1 MHAPPVIPAATSA
14 EPSRRMFWTLLLAV
28 LALAAGLRL
37 WQLDTPQLWED
48 DYLNL
53 SRAAL
58 PASTII
64 AVQQQLGPADTI
76 YDLQPPLQFL
86 IVRAAL
92 AVHDSVLAARLPA
105 LAAGLASILGLALL
119 GAACAGRRAG
129 LIAALLCAG
138 TLFHIDISR
147 AIKLYAPFFCFFVFS
162 MLLLTRALAATRR
175 RLLLLAG
182 YAAVT
187 GAMLWAGYQGAP
199 ILAAQGLWVAALF
212 LGRKPPFDGPDR
224 LPRLL
229 PVALAMALA
238 TAAWL
243 PIARGPFILQSF
255 LANPQASLTSGLTL
269 GFFADI
275 LGGFFHTSYP
285 VSSVTVAGVA
295 VLAALGL
302 ITCRNA
308 TTLLLVLC
316 AAVPAATILTSKS
329 DLRELVNWRHL
340 IAALPAVTI
349 LAGAGASRL
358 GGLFVRAL
366 PARLAPAGAL
376 LVAGGLAGL
385 VLTGPLSQLGEYAR
399 RTLTNDRDFFR
410 YVSRAPGPE
419 AALAFTGWQRN
430 ARAFAARW
438 HLGDEAAGP
447 GDFDRPGYRRLRL
460 ADQIFAPSQRLR
472 AAPEG
477 TLLASWSAAGLQSRL
492 ALAGFPSRAPLLLVP
507 NTSGAAGYSDDFRDH
522 KAYRDAYALKN
533 MVADAEV
540 SLLRPVRSS
549 QPAAAIWRF
558 DLPPGSP
565 APKVTAAV
573 EAALYKRHPSL
584 PADSRLVIEASA
596 DGATFTPL
604 ATLGHDDFLLPDGTP
619 RLEKRRFYEEVPFY
633 QGVVRTARA
642 EVDLTPFLAAGS
654 VRLRVRYLPGTSEGL
669 LALAGIA
676 VTGTGLAP
684 VPDGGLSFYAAN
696 LARNCASPAYAP
708 GVTLLGP
715 RAMVFAAP
723 DQAALAGELPGG
735 ATVNPPE
742 ALAAYDAANP
752 NTPPAY
758 ILPDA
763 AGKPALVV
771 ADPALGPGHGGA
783 PLSDAAPR
791 TGLDLAGDAPLT
803 VRTLTLAGRLS
814 APVLTL
820 GETRVPIPIAAPD
833 GTVARL
839 TPGGLGL
846 LSFTPD
852 FDPPDFTDRP
862 TAHSLNME
870 ASDSYPG
877 YAGGVRCRAGTD
889 CWFEYVF
896 VSAFPVTELRVM
908 AYPRLYGD
916 PGTKRQCTV
925 TYAADGGPPTTM
937 LTAQAEHEGRW
948 NRMFDRRFARVVL
961 PKPATQVVVRFT
973 LVAEPSAEF
982 WSPTRP
988 IDRMA
993 VEAVLDARNL
1003 PPLAVPPGRSELT
1016 LSGGAG
1022 NDFRVWFSGRA
1033 LGKERVWPGD

>member
-1 MHAPPVIPAATSA
+1 MHAPSAPPAAASA
-14 EPSRRMFWTLLLAV
+14 EPSRRTFWLLLTVV

-37 WQLDTPQLWED
+37 WQIDTPQLWED

-64 AVQQQLGPADTI
+64 AVQQKLGPADTI

-92 AVHDSVLAARLPA
+92 AAYDSVLAARLPS
-105 LAAGLASILGLALL
+105 LAAGLTSILGLALL

-129 LIAALLCAG
+129 LVAALLCAG
-138 TLFHIDISR
+138 ALFHIDISR
-147 AIKLYAPFFCFFVFS
+147 AIKLYAPFFGFFVFS
-162 MLLLTRALAATRR
+162 MLLLPQALAAPRR
-175 RLLLLAG
+175 RPLLLAS
-182 YAAVT
+182 YAALT
-187 GAMLWAGYQGAP
+187 AAMLWTGYQGLP
-199 ILAAQGLWVAALF
+199 ILAAQGLWVMFLY

-224 LPRLL
+224 TIRLL
-229 PVALAMALA
+229 PVALAMAVA
-238 TAAWL
+238 TAVWL

-255 LANPQASLTSGLTL
+255 LANPGTSLTPGLTF
-269 GFFADI
+269 GFIADT
-275 LGGFFHTSYP
+275 LGGFFHSSYAASP
-285 VSSVTVAGVA
+285 VTVAGVLI
-295 VLAALGL
+295 LAALGL
-302 ITCRNA
+302 LTCRNA
-308 TTLLLVLC
+308 TTLLLILC
-316 AAVPAATILTSKS
+316 AAVPAATLLTSRS
-329 DLRELVNWRHL
+329 DLRGIINWRHL
-340 IAALPAVTI
+340 IAALPAICI

-358 GGLFVRAL
+358 GSLFARAL
-366 PARLAPAGAL
+366 PARLAPAAAL
-376 LVAGGLAGL
+376 VVAGGLAGL
-385 VLTGPLSQLGEYAR
+385 VLTAPLSQLGEYAR
-399 RTLTNDRDFFR
+399 RSLTNDRDFFR
-410 YVSRAPGPE
+410 CVSRAPGPE

-438 HLGDEAAGP
+438 HLGDDMAGP
-447 GDFDRPGYRRLRL
+447 GDFDRPGYRRVLL

-477 TLLASWSAAGLQSRL
+477 ALLASWSAAGLQSRL

-522 KAYRDAYALKN
+522 KAYRDAFSLGN

-540 SLLRPVRSS
+540 GLLRPLRSS
-549 QPAAAIWRF
+549 QPAAATWRF

-604 ATLGHDDFLLPDGTP
+604 ATLGHDDFLLPDGRP

-642 EVDLTPFLAAGS
+642 EVDLTPYLAAGS

-669 LALAGIA
+669 LALAGVT

-684 VPDGGLSFYAAN
+684 VPDGGLAFYAAN

-708 GVTLLGP
+708 NVTILGP

-723 DQAALAGELPGG
+723 NHAALARELPGG
-735 ATVNPPE
+735 AVVNAPE
-742 ALAAYDAANP
+742 ALAAFTTANP
-752 NTPPAY
+752 DTPPAY
-758 ILPDA
+758 VLPDA
-763 AGKPALVV
+763 AGRPAVVV
-771 ADPALGPGHGGA
+771 ADPALGPGRGGA
-783 PLSDAAPR
+783 PLSDAAPT
-791 TGLDLAGDAPLT
+791 TGLELAHATPLD
-803 VRTLTLAGRLS
+803 VRTLTLAGRINAPILGLGG
-814 APVLTL
+814 APVP
-820 GETRVPIPIAAPD
+820 VPIAAPD

-839 TPGGLGL
+839 TPGGQGL
-846 LSFTPD
+846 LSFTPN

-916 PGTKRQCTV
+916 AGTKRQCAV
-925 TYAADGGPPTTM
+925 SYAADGGPPTTM
-937 LTAQAEHEGRW
+937 LSAEAEHVGQW
-948 NRMFDRRFARVVL
+948 NRMFDRRFARVRL
-961 PKPATQVVVRFT
+961 PKPATHVVVRFT

-993 VEAVLDARNL
+993 IEAVLDARTL

-1016 LSGGAG
+1016 LSGGPG
-1022 NDFRVWFSGRA
+1022 NDFRVWFSDRAPGR
-1033 LGKERVWPGD
+1033 ERVWPGD

>member
-1 MHAPPVIPAATSA
+1 MQAPSVTPAAASA
-14 EPSRRMFWTLLLAV
+14 EPSRRMFWILLAAI

-58 PASTII
+58 PADAII
-64 AVQQQLGPADTI
+64 AVQQRLGPADTI
-76 YDLQPPLQFL
+76 YDFQPPLHYL
-86 IVRAAL
+86 LLRAAL
-92 AVHDSVLAARLPA
+92 AVQDSVLAARLPS

-129 LIAALLCAG
+129 LVVALLCTG
-138 TLFHIDISR
+138 SLFHVDISR
-147 AIKLYAPFFCFFVFS
+147 AIKLYATFFCCSVFS
-162 MLLLTRALAATRR
+162 MLLLTKAISAPRR
-175 RLLLLAG
+175 RPLLLAG

-187 GAMLWAGYQGAP
+187 AAMLWTGYQGLP
-199 ILAAQGLWVAALF
+199 ILAAQGLWVIALF
-212 LGRKPPFDGPDR
+212 VGRKAPFDDPDR
-224 LPRLL
+224 LSRLAA
-229 PVALAMALA
+229 VALAMAVA

-243 PIARGPFILQSF
+243 PIAQGPFILQSF
-255 LANPQASLTSGLTL
+255 LANPGASLTPGLTF
-269 GFFADI
+269 GFIADT
-275 LGGFFHTSYP
+275 LGGFFHSSYAASP
-285 VSSVTVAGVA
+285 VTVAGVLI
-295 VLAALGL
+295 LAALGL
-302 ITCRNA
+302 LTCRNA
-308 TTLLLVLC
+308 TTLLLILC
-316 AAVPAATILTSKS
+316 AAVPAATLLTSRS
-329 DLRELVNWRHL
+329 DLRGIINWRHL

-358 GGLFVRAL
+358 GGLFARPL
-366 PARLAPAGAL
+366 PSRLAPAGAL
-376 LVAGGLAGL
+376 VVAGALAGL
-385 VLTGPLSQLGEYAR
+385 VLAGPLSQLGEYAR

-410 YVSRAPGPE
+410 SVSRAPGPE
-419 AALAFTGWQRN
+419 AALTFTGWQRN

-438 HLGDEAAGP
+438 HLGDAMAGP
-447 GDFDRPGYRRLRL
+447 GDFDRPGYRRVLV
-460 ADQIFAPSQRLR
+460 ADQIFAPGQRLR

-477 TLLASWSAAGLQSRL
+477 ALLASWSAAGLQSRL

-507 NTSGAAGYSDDFRDH
+507 DTSGAAGYADDFRDH
-522 KAYRDAYALKN
+522 KAYRDAFSLQN

-549 QPAAAIWRF
+549 QPAAATWRF

-565 APKVTAAV
+565 APKVTAVV

-633 QGVVRTARA
+633 QGVVRTART
-642 EVDLTPFLAAGS
+642 EVDLTPYLATGS

-669 LALAGIA
+669 LALAGVT

-684 VPDGGLSFYAAN
+684 VPDGGLAFYAAN

-708 GVTLLGP
+708 NVTFLGP

-723 DQAALAGELPGG
+723 DQAGLAETLPGG
-735 ATVNPPE
+735 AVVNAPE
-742 ALAAYDAANP
+742 ALAAFSAANP
-752 NTPPAY
+752 DTPPAY
-758 ILPDA
+758 VLPDA
-763 AGKPALVV
+763 AGKPAVVV
-771 ADPALGPGHGGA
+771 ADPALGPGRGGA
-783 PLSDAAPR
+783 PLSDASPA
-791 TGLDLAGDAPLT
+791 TGLELAGDAPLT
-803 VRTLTLAGRLS
+803 VKTLTLDGRIN
-814 APVLTL
+814 APVLTV
-820 GETRVPIPIAAPD
+820 GDARVPVPIAAPD

-839 TPGGLGL
+839 TPGGQGL
-846 LSFTPD
+846 LSFSPD

-916 PGTKRQCTV
+916 AGTKRQCTV
-925 TYAADGGPPTTM
+925 SYAADGGPLTTI
-937 LTAQAEHEGRW
+937 LSAEAEHDEQW
-948 NRMFDRRFARVVL
+948 NRMFDRRFARVRL
-961 PKPATQVVVRFT
+961 PKPANQVTVRFT

-988 IDRMA
+988 IDRMTI
-993 VEAVLDARNL
+993 EAVLDARNL
-1003 PPLAVPPGRSELT
+1003 PSVAVPPGRSELS
-1016 LSGGAG
+1016 LSGGPG
-1022 NDFRVWFSGRA
+1022 NDFRVWFSDRTP
-1033 LGKERVWPGD
+1033 GKERVWPGD